1 MLPFIYGES
10 ILYEHPKKRG
20 DTICSNTVIQ
30 KQKVMKKALKNV
42 WHHNTSVIESLMR
55 WTNQRKYDCSL
66 KTERDDQYIHKEYV
80 ISNRKM
86 K

>member
-42 WHHNTSVIESLMR
+42 
-55 WTNQRKYDCSL
+55 
-66 KTERDDQYIHKEYV
+66 
-80 ISNRKM
+80 
-86 K
+86 